1 MKDRKIKPV
10 SFSLVSEYDSR
21 LLAYATATE
30 RGNFSQYIKR
40 LIDEDMRG
48 VSTSDNFNY
57 PIEVKTKRMPLKEE
71 VDKEAMEGFL

>member
-21 LLAYATATE
+21 LLVYATAAG

-48 VSTSDNFNY
+48 VQRATPMYAPVQEYKDPVPTN
-57 PIEVKTKRMPLKEE
+57 E
-71 VDKEAMEGFL
+71 DADAMSGFL